1 MDASSQS
8 LLVELNGQIE
18 RITYSN
24 EETGYTVARVK
35 VRGHGDLVTVVG
47 NLMSPTPGEILWM
60 KGQWSS
66 HPKYGE
72 QFKIVHY
79 KTRACLTAVGR
90 QAGSRLGLRNSEVS
104 FVGPHQRHRS
114 CHGQEDC
121 KRLWQRDP

>member
-1 MDASSQS
+1 MVTLGHQKSSGREPRSSKINGKQS
-8 LLVELNGQIE
+8 RVFSTHKPTVELRGQVE
-18 RITYSN
+18 RITYTN

-72 QFKIVHY
+72 QFKIVY
-79 KTRACLTAVGR
+79 YR
-90 QAGSRLGLRNSEVS
+90 VS
-104 FVGPHQRHRS
+104 V
-114 CHGQEDC
+114 
-121 KRLWQRDP
+121 